1 MKVAISG
8 SSGFIGKNL
17 TAFLTRHHFTVVPI
31 PHSLFYPET
40 AKMLREKLEGCDVI
54 INLAGVSINQRW
66 TESNKK
72 KIMDSRIEATRSL
85 VEAVNSMPV
94 KPAVFISASAVGIYP
109 SDGTLYTENTMRE
122 GKGFLADVCHH
133 WEAEAEH
140 ISPDVRLVI
149 TRFGVVLSS
158 HGGAFPK
165 MALPFRLF
173 MGGEISSGKQGFSWI
188 HIEDLMNALL
198 FIINNPTLSG
208 VINMVAPYPTTNA
221 AFAHEVAKAMNRPAI
236 VRVPAAAFRLLYGEG
251 EVMVT
256 EGQLT
261 DPQKLLS
268 AGYIFRYPDLQMAL
282 FELIP

>member
-17 TAFLTRHHFTVVPI
+17 TAFLARHNFTVVSI

-40 AKMLREKLEGCDVI
+40 AKILREKLEGCDVI

-66 TESNKK
+66 TEGNKK

-85 VEAVNSMPV
+85 VEVVNKMPV
-94 KPAVFISASAVGIYP
+94 KPSVFISASAVGIYP

-122 GKGFLADVCHH
+122 GKGFLAEVCHR

-165 MALPFRLF
+165 MVLPFRLF

-188 HIEDLMNALL
+188 HLEDLVNALL
-198 FIINNPTLSG
+198 FIINNPTLAG
-208 VINMVAPYPTTNA
+208 AVNMVAPYPTTNS
-221 AFAHEVAKAMNRPAI
+221 AFAHEVAKAMNRPAL
-236 VRVPAAAFRLLYGEG
+236 VRLPAIAFRLLYGEG

-261 DPQKLLS
+261 YPQKLLS

-282 FELIP
+282 FELVP